1 MNCAPKYDIIQA
13 TNAAA
18 GLGAVETVGRNR
30 MIQWLKRFSRLFS
43 KEHRA
48 ASAEKHPVRNAAF
61 MALFPV
67 FLVLIVEMNHLQSVT
82 ALCSFVT
89 RHFGVFLFDVFLT
102 GAVFAAVLALVRA
115 AWIAAAGVGTLFF
128 LLSCVEFFKFD
139 VSGSHFLPHDL
150 VLAGKLSTV
159 AGMAQLRMT
168 AVLAV
173 DLILFVVILLT
184 LFCTGASFRLRW
196 GARIGLAAGCL
207 IAAAAV
213 IVTPASTA
221 VFRLFAV
228 DHRSSANTF
237 VANEKFESDNLI
249 AFWSSELAHL
259 ASNRIEK
266 PEPYDASSVQ
276 ALLGKTAQTVQ
287 PARKPNVIIIM
298 SESYADFRV
307 LDSNLPQKN
316 AYTAFDA
323 FCADGISGF
332 AVVPTFGGYTG
343 RSEFELLT
351 GLPVAAIQDPIVPHD
366 AIQRDTVE
374 GIPELFRRRGY
385 QTVYLHPYQR
395 DFYDRASVYPSF
407 GFDQLLFED
416 ELAIGDRIFHNRPE
430 DALCFDRAISLLR
443 ETEEPVF
450 LFVTT
455 MQNHQP
461 YYYDADQGVDEL
473 AYYMEGLA
481 HTDAALDDFR
491 QSLDTL
497 GEDTIVLYIGDHFP
511 FFGLPGNFY
520 EQMHAGVSNCAVYY
534 RQHYFLYANYPLEA
548 GLDSRREELS
558 LFYLPHLL
566 LATAFPED
574 IPAISAA
581 FLTHAETKPVY
592 TTADLQT
599 ASGSDSF
606 LDTLA
611 YDRLIGRAYSAE
623 R

>member
-1 MNCAPKYDIIQA
+1 M
-13 TNAAA
+13 
-18 GLGAVETVGRNR
+18 
-30 MIQWLKRFSRLFS
+30 
-43 KEHRA
+43 
-48 ASAEKHPVRNAAF
+48 
-61 MALFPV
+61 
-67 FLVLIVEMNHLQSVT
+67 
-82 ALCSFVT
+82 
-89 RHFGVFLFDVFLT
+89 
-102 GAVFAAVLALVRA
+102 
-115 AWIAAAGVGTLFF
+115 
-128 LLSCVEFFKFD
+128 EFFKFD

-207 IAAAAV
+207 IAAAV

-461 YYYDADQGVDEL
+461 YYYNADQGVDEL

-566 LATAFPED
+566 LAAAFPED
-574 IPAISAA
+574 VPAISAA

-611 YDRLIGRAYSAE
+611 YDRLIGLAYSAE

>member
-1 MNCAPKYDIIQA
+1 M
-13 TNAAA
+13 
-18 GLGAVETVGRNR
+18 
-30 MIQWLKRFSRLFS
+30 
-43 KEHRA
+43 
-48 ASAEKHPVRNAAF
+48 
-61 MALFPV
+61 
-67 FLVLIVEMNHLQSVT
+67 
-82 ALCSFVT
+82 
-89 RHFGVFLFDVFLT
+89 
-102 GAVFAAVLALVRA
+102 
-115 AWIAAAGVGTLFF
+115 
-128 LLSCVEFFKFD
+128 
-139 VSGSHFLPHDL
+139 
-150 VLAGKLSTV
+150 
-159 AGMAQLRMT
+159 
-168 AVLAV
+168 
-173 DLILFVVILLT
+173 
-184 LFCTGASFRLRW
+184 
-196 GARIGLAAGCL
+196 
-207 IAAAAV
+207 
-213 IVTPASTA
+213 
-221 VFRLFAV
+221 
-228 DHRSSANTF
+228 
-237 VANEKFESDNLI
+237 
-249 AFWSSELAHL
+249 
-259 ASNRIEK
+259 
-266 PEPYDASSVQ
+266 Q

-461 YYYDADQGVDEL
+461 YYYNADQGVDEL

-534 RQHYFLYANYPLEA
+534 RQHYFLSANYPLEA

-566 LATAFPED
+566 LAAAFPED
-574 IPAISAA
+574 VPAISAA

-611 YDRLIGRAYSAE
+611 YDRLIGLAY
-623 R
+623 